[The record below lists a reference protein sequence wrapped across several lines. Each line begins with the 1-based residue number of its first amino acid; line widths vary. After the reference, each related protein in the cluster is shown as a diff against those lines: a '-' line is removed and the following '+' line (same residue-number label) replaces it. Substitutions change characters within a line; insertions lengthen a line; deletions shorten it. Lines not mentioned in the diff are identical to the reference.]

1 MNKHK
6 AKVDDL
12 VKKISKEVLSHLD
25 DEQLKQ
31 IAGGATDEN
40 PDAENE
46 DSCGITSCNT
56 RAAQIQ

>member
-1 MNKHK
+1 MNKHR

-46 DSCGITSCNT
+46 DTCWYGSCKPKT
-56 RAAQIQ
+56 QEIQ